1 MLLLLEDLSAGE
13 LGDALLGCTVERAA
27 GVIDRLAAFHAH
39 WWGRANHGWLPSWVG
54 DPAERAARF
63 RRQLDIVL
71 DRYGERFPP
80 VFAELARELANGY
93 EPILRALAVS
103 PTTVI
108 HGDLHLDNLI
118 FTGDGVVLL
127 DSQGVAVGPAIVDL
141 GLFIVSSLSVADRRA
156 AEMDLLA
163 RYHRALVAGGVGNY
177 SLDDLIADYR
187 RSLVWQLAGIT
198 GWLARVELMSLEGR
212 ERAFVEAL
220 FDPGQ
225 VVAACRDHAGWGR
238 GFYTPS
244 TL

>member
-1 MLLLLEDLSAGE
+1 
-13 LGDALLGCTVERAA
+13 
-27 GVIDRLAAFHAH
+27 
-39 WWGRANHGWLPSWVG
+39 
-54 DPAERAARF
+54 
-63 RRQLDIVL
+63 
-71 DRYGERFPP
+71 
-80 VFAELARELANGY
+80 
-93 EPILRALAVS
+93 
-103 PTTVI
+103 
-108 HGDLHLDNLI
+108 
-118 FTGDGVVLL
+118 
-127 DSQGVAVGPAIVDL
+127 VDL

-198 GWLARVELMSLEGR
+198 GWLARVDLASLEGR

-238 GFYTPS
+238 GFYFSPGQFQYCQRQTQRPLC
-244 TL
+244 TRKGTAGR